1 MTRVEIGTEHK
12 EAQKIALA
20 VAPDNTEEME
30 TLVEEERVVTRIER
44 EDVESAGATADDYL
58 RNLVVADEL
67 FDAL

>member
-1 MTRVEIGTEHK
+1 MTRVEIETEHK

-30 TLVEEERVVTRIER
+30 TRVEEERVVTRIER

>member
-1 MTRVEIGTEHK
+1 MTRVEIETEHK